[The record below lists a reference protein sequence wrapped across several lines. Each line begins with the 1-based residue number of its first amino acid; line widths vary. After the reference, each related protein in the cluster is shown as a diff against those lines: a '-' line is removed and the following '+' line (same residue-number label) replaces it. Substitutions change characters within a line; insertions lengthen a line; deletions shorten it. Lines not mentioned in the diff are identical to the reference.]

1 MYGKFKPQLSLHDVG
16 SLFNL
21 KLPKTTF
28 FGQLAATDG
37 RLFKDEDFEELY
49 EKANNGRPSIP
60 PSQLALVVSCRR
72 VMACLTRKPSNI
84 PPMTRDGVLSCAE
97 G

>member
-1 MYGKFKPQLSLHDVG
+1 MFGKFKPQLSLHDVG

-49 EKANNGRPSIP
+49 EKAAFDI
-60 PSQLALVVSCRR
+60 
-72 VMACLTRKPSNI
+72 MAVPASLLLNLRWSSHA
-84 PPMTRDGVLSCAE
+84 GA
-97 G
+97 